1 MTRLLV
7 VATGLGVG
15 GTERHLLAVLPRL
28 RAHGFA
34 PRIAC
39 LRSGGALAPDFAA
52 AGIEVTEL
60 GDGGGLP
67 GAVRAVPRLRAWL
80 SRERPAIAHFFLP
93 EAYLLGGLATLG
105 LGGLVRVMS
114 RRSLNRYQRHHP
126 LAARVEGWLHRR
138 MDAVLA
144 NSAAVA
150 AELRAEGAPPDRLHV
165 IANGLVFA
173 AGGDRAATRAAL
185 GLAPDTLAI
194 VVVANLIAYKGHADL
209 LAALAAARAR
219 LPGSWVLLCVGR
231 DDGIGA
237 DLAARAEAAG
247 LAAQVRFLGQRD
259 DVPDLLA
266 ASDIAVS
273 ASHEEGSSN
282 AVLEAMAA
290 GLGVVATD
298 AGGNAEAIRPGIDG
312 LLVPPR
318 DPAALGAALVALAGD
333 AGLRAR
339 LGDAARARA
348 TRDFSLTACV
358 DRYAAL
364 YRGLLARKA
373 TP

>member
-7 VATGLGVG
+7 VTTGLGIG

-39 LRSGGALAPDFAA
+39 LRAGGVLAPEFIA
-52 AGIEVTEL
+52 AGVAVTVF
-60 GDGGGLP
+60 DGGGGP
-67 GAVRAVPRLRAWL
+67 AGAVHVLPRLRAWL
-80 SRERPAIAHFFLP
+80 SRQRPAIAHFFLP

-114 RRSLNRYQRHHP
+114 RRSLNRYQRNHP
-126 LAARVEGWLHRR
+126 FAARVEAWLHGR

-150 AELRAEGAPPDRLHV
+150 AELRAEGVPPARLHA
-165 IANGLVFA
+165 IANGLVFEP
-173 AGGDRAATRAAL
+173 GGDRAATRATL
-185 GLAPDTLAI
+185 GLAPDALVI
-194 VVVANLIAYKGHADL
+194 VAVANLIAYKGHADL
-209 LAALAAARAR
+209 LDALAAVRAR
-219 LPGSWVLLCVGR
+219 LPRSWTLLCAGR
-231 DDGIGA
+231 DDGIGG
-237 DLAARAEAAG
+237 DLAARAAAAG
-247 LAAQVRFLGQRD
+247 LGDHVRFLGQRD
-259 DVPDLLA
+259 DVPALLA

-290 GLGVVATD
+290 GLAVIATYV
-298 AGGNAEAIRPGIDG
+298 GGSAEAIQPGTGG

-318 DPAALGAALVALAGD
+318 DPAALGAALLSLAGD
-333 AGLRAR
+333 PDLRAR
-339 LGDAARARA
+339 LGNAARMRA
-348 TRDFSLTACV
+348 TRDFSLDACV
-358 DRYAAL
+358 ERYAAL

-373 TP
+373 GP